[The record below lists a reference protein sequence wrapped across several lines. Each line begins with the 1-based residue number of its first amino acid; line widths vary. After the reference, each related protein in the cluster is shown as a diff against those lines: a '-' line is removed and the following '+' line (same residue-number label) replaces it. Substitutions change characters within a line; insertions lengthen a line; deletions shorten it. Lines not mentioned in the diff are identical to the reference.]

1 MHASHQRALKALDR
15 RGRLRALSPRAGLD
29 FSSNDYLG
37 LANSDALR
45 SAAAR
50 ALQRGVAIGA
60 MGSRLLR
67 GNDPEHEALECQA
80 ADFFAGPSCLFFSG
94 GYAANVSILSTLPA
108 RGDLIVADGLAHA
121 SMIDGLI
128 ASKAKH
134 VFARHNDAQ
143 DFEDKIAAWR
153 QDGGTGRVWIVT
165 ESLFSM
171 DGDRAPLPDLVSVAA
186 RHDAM
191 LVVDEAHATGVF
203 GDRGRGLTA
212 DLERNDSLITIHTCG
227 KALGA
232 MGALVVL
239 PCQQRDFLINRARA
253 FIYATAPSPL
263 IAAIVRGALEICGD
277 SEAARQ
283 TLQDRMALLRQLLQ
297 DHLGVAATDTQI
309 QPLIV
314 GSDNRA
320 TALAAALQTDGFD
333 VRAVRP
339 PTVPEGT
346 ARLRIALTLNVE
358 DEDIRQLV
366 GAISQEWD
374 KSKS

>member
-1 MHASHQRALKALDR
+1 MHASHERALKALDR

-45 SAAAR
+45 SAAAG
-50 ALQRGVAIGA
+50 ALERGVAIGA

-67 GNDPEHEALECQA
+67 GNDPEHEALEFQA

-94 GYAANVSILSTLPA
+94 GYAANVSILSTLPG

-121 SMIDGLI
+121 SMIDGLT

-153 QDGGTGRVWIVT
+153 QNGGTGRAWIVT

-171 DGDRAPLPDLVSVAA
+171 DGDRAPLPHLVSVAS

-283 TLQDRMALLRQLLQ
+283 TLQDRTVLLKQLLQ
-297 DHLGVAATDTQI
+297 ERLGVAATDTQI

-314 GSDNRA
+314 GSDSRA
-320 TALAAALQTDGFD
+320 TALAAALQAGGFD

-358 DEDIRQLV
+358 DDDVRQLV
-366 GAISQEWD
+366 EAISQEWD
-374 KSKS
+374 KCKS